1 MNSLDHPYGRRQSR
15 TAYFG
20 SVVYDAKPWL
30 QIGADLTYATTV
42 VNRGFDVLPADLA
55 LSAGSFF
62 NPFNQNVHVSLNETA
77 SRLGENYSEARLDF
91 SSVVLGLLLDLPA
104 AFRLSLDGQYARN
117 ISQYRGLAGVD
128 PKRWQTLV
136 DTGRYNPLRDTQ
148 VFGPPDAFYDEVL
161 IYHGGRGQFA
171 TLSDYDTL
179 DVALRATN
187 DALPLPTGPGLI
199 NVGADYRRNHLASF
213 RDQRRYGDGT
223 LAEDLPEWEGRTLGR
238 YSIFGELQGSLLSPR
253 LLPHGLR
260 GAKTDLAVRYIASDR
275 AQESNVTPT
284 LGLKFDFA
292 GGFSLRG
299 TFTTSNRYP
308 TPQMSRLISA
318 PSSSLIS
325 VDYSPIVDPV
335 RNESY
340 AVPYREMPS
349 PDLLPEEALTQTAG
363 LIFQRGTRH
372 RFRAGLDFVDTR
384 KVNEIVLLDSLKAV
398 QLEHL
403 FPDRV
408 ERAPLAPDD
417 PHPAGSVV
425 SVITGLINIRGRHSQ
440 NWNLSLDYAW
450 TECLAGRLELYGRLL
465 YFKRYDMRGLSNS
478 PIVDELETPD
488 GLTPGLLKYRANF
501 GAGWSNQ
508 HYGFGVD
515 GHYFHSRILPRA
527 EWAGQGRDRILPNWQ
542 FDAYLQS
549 DLGRWLPWQ
558 NSRYGLRGQLRVN
571 NVLGRGFPRYLHD
584 PSGAGVQPYG
594 DWRGTTYSLSLT
606 ATF

>member
-199 NVGADYRRNHLASF
+199 NVGAD
-213 RDQRRYGDGT
+213 
-223 LAEDLPEWEGRTLGR
+223 
-238 YSIFGELQGSLLSPR
+238 
-253 LLPHGLR
+253 
-260 GAKTDLAVRYIASDR
+260 
-275 AQESNVTPT
+275 
-284 LGLKFDFA
+284 
-292 GGFSLRG
+292 
-299 TFTTSNRYP
+299 
-308 TPQMSRLISA
+308 
-318 PSSSLIS
+318 
-325 VDYSPIVDPV
+325 
-335 RNESY
+335 
-340 AVPYREMPS
+340 
-349 PDLLPEEALTQTAG
+349 
-363 LIFQRGTRH
+363 
-372 RFRAGLDFVDTR
+372 
-384 KVNEIVLLDSLKAV
+384 
-398 QLEHL
+398 
-403 FPDRV
+403 
-408 ERAPLAPDD
+408 
-417 PHPAGSVV
+417 
-425 SVITGLINIRGRHSQ
+425 
-440 NWNLSLDYAW
+440 
-450 TECLAGRLELYGRLL
+450 
-465 YFKRYDMRGLSNS
+465 
-478 PIVDELETPD
+478 
-488 GLTPGLLKYRANF
+488 
-501 GAGWSNQ
+501 
-508 HYGFGVD
+508 
-515 GHYFHSRILPRA
+515 
-527 EWAGQGRDRILPNWQ
+527 
-542 FDAYLQS
+542 
-549 DLGRWLPWQ
+549 
-558 NSRYGLRGQLRVN
+558 
-571 NVLGRGFPRYLHD
+571 
-584 PSGAGVQPYG
+584 
-594 DWRGTTYSLSLT
+594 
-606 ATF
+606 